1 MSVDEHYMAL
11 ALGQAELAAARDEVP
26 VGAVLVHGDEVI
38 ARAFNR
44 PIGAC
49 DPTAHAEI
57 TVLREGGRALG
68 NYRLVDCTLYVTLEP
83 CAMCVGAI
91 LHARI
96 ARLVYAASEPKTG
109 AVTSA
114 FQLLGDE
121 RHFHRLEVVS
131 GVYEAESR
139 DLIQS
144 FFKRRREEKRVAKD

>member
-1 MSVDEHYMAL
+1 MAMAL
-11 ALGQAELAAARDEVP
+11 EQAQLAAGQDEVP

-57 TVLREGGRALG
+57 TALREGGRALG

-91 LHARI
+91 LHARLS
-96 ARLVYAASEPKTG
+96 RLVYAASEPKTG

-121 RHFHRLEVVS
+121 RQFHRLAVAS
-131 GVYEAESR
+131 GVCEAESR
-139 DLIQS
+139 ELIQS
-144 FFKRRREEKRVAKD
+144 FFRRRREEKRTSRG